1 MHIIGTI
8 HISKTRTGDIWS
20 NYTGIWK
27 NYTDIATK
35 AKLEYIYRLARKKYP
50 DTRRISEEVAK
61 LLTVDCSK
69 PSTSATVTT
78 MDDVVDSQSDF
89 DFDNTHLVE
98 ASKQS
103 QEIVI
108 KQTMQHCIDFFS
120 EFSFEPNFR
129 FVNTFA
135 KKCSDATN
143 AIDYVV
149 NYFSLTGSQYTNAIA
164 DKCKSDEFQQIVKDF
179 GDIDITKTVNTRFK
193 LYYGSQGTGKTTK
206 AIKEADGNVIVC
218 HSAMLPSDLL
228 EDFKFIDGKAHF
240 TPSALQRAMIEGK
253 TIVLD
258 EINLLP
264 FESLRFLQSILDNK
278 TSINYKGETI
288 NIAEGFMI
296 IGTMNLIVNGNVF
309 GLPEPLVDRAAD
321 IQQFK
326 LTATDLVGAVL

>member
-1 MHIIGTI
+1 MHIIDSI
-8 HISKTRTGDIWS
+8 YISKTRTGEIWS
-20 NYTGIWK
+20 NYTGRWTKCI
-27 NYTDIATK
+27 DATTET
-35 AKLEYIYRLARKKYP
+35 KLEYIYRLARKKHP
-50 DTRRISEEVAK
+50 DTKRISEEVAK
-61 LLTVDCSK
+61 LLTIDCSK
-69 PSTSATVTT
+69 PSTDAIVIP
-78 MDDVVDSQSDF
+78 MDDVIDNES

-98 ASKQS
+98 TSKQL
-103 QEIVI
+103 QELSIE
-108 KQTMQHCIDFFS
+108 QTMQHCIDFFS

-129 FVNTFA
+129 FINTFA
-135 KKCSDATN
+135 KKCIDKLE
-143 AIDYVV
+143 AINYVV
-149 NYFSLTGSQYTNAIA
+149 NYFSLTGSQYVNAIA

-179 GDIDITKTVNTRFK
+179 EAINITKTVNARFK

-253 TIVLD
+253 KIVLD

-296 IGTMNLIVNGNVF
+296 IGTMNLIVNGNIF
-309 GLPEPLVDRAAD
+309 GLPEPLVDRAVD

>member
-1 MHIIGTI
+1 MYIIGTTY
-8 HISKTRTGDIWS
+8 ISKTRTGEIWS
-20 NYTGIWK
+20 NYTGIWR
-27 NYTDIATK
+27 NYTDVTTK
-35 AKLEYIYRLARKKYP
+35 AKLAYIYRLARKKHP
-50 DTRRISEEVAK
+50 DTKRIAEEVAK
-61 LLTVDCSK
+61 LLAIDCSK
-69 PSTSATVTT
+69 PSADTIVMP
-78 MDDVVDSQSDF
+78 MDDAIDNASE
-89 DFDNTHLVE
+89 FDNAHLVE
-98 ASKQS
+98 VSKQL
-103 QEIVI
+103 QELAI

-135 KKCSDATN
+135 KKCIDKSE
-143 AIDYVV
+143 AINYVV
-149 NYFSLTGSQYTNAIA
+149 NYFSLTGSQYVNAIA

-179 GDIDITKTVNTRFK
+179 EDINITKIVNTRFK
-193 LYYGSQGTGKTTK
+193 LYYGSQGTGKTTR

-253 TIVLD
+253 KIVLD

-296 IGTMNLIVNGNVF
+296 IGTMNLIVNGNIF
-309 GLPEPLVDRAAD
+309 GLPEPLVDRAVD

-326 LTATDLVGAVL
+326 LTATDLVGAIL